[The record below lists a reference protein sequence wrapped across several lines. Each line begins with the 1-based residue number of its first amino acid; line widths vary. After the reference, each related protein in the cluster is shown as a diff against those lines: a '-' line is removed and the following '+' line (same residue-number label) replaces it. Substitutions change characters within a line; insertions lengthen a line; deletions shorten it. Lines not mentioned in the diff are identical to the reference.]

1 MHAHTPPRVVPLFR
15 PGVMAVFVAA
25 MLVAEAGGV
34 GAAGETR
41 PVRGELEAAVRSRC
55 GDCHCGGAKEGGL
68 NLEDLLHPEGADGRA
83 PPSTA
88 ERDRERWSAVW
99 QNIRAGVMPPA
110 DQPRPTES
118 EREWLVRAIET
129 DVFGV
134 DHARPDPGRVVLRR
148 LNRFEYANTVRDLTG
163 LDIAVIDDLPADDT
177 GHGFDTI
184 AAVLTVSPL
193 LLEKYL
199 AVATHV
205 GERVADVRPSG
216 GDGETPEYPG
226 ELRRLFP
233 LGPPPGDEDARVAHR
248 RGTIERL
255 AANAFRRPA
264 DEPTVERLV
273 AVAVAGE
280 ARHGTF
286 EGGVATALTAVL
298 ASPKF
303 LFRVESDAD
312 CDEGEGP
319 VPIDEFSLA
328 SRLSYF
334 LWATMPDDDLRAL
347 ASRGMLREQL
357 APVVDRMIRD
367 PRSEAFVASFAGQW
381 LRVRDIETAPFSLK
395 RIMEI
400 ADEKGDGRAQRHFDE
415 KLRPAMR
422 METELLF
429 AHVLRN
435 GRPATDLLLGRETF
449 LNADLAAHY
458 GIPGVEGD
466 SMRLVELPRGI
477 RHGGVL
483 AHGSVL
489 AVTSTPSRT
498 SPVKRGLFVLES
510 LLGTPAP
517 PAPPDIPSL
526 EVSAKRAGEGASMLE
541 VMRIHRQDA
550 ACAACHARMDP
561 PGLALEEYDAIGRLR
576 DGGQA
581 VAGRLMTGEAFAD
594 TAELASVIARERR
607 RDFHRCLVEKLF
619 TYAIGRGV
627 EVHDAP
633 TVDLIVDRLESEGR
647 LDAAIHGIVESVAF
661 QRRRREARGV
671 SHLSENEPSSSMQV
685 RR

>member
-1 MHAHTPPRVVPLFR
+1 
-15 PGVMAVFVAA
+15 
-25 MLVAEAGGV
+25 MLLAEAAVAGDFAEPPV
-34 GAAGETR
+34 GWAR
-41 PVRGELEAAVRSRC
+41 LEAALRSHC

-68 NLEDLLHPEGADGRA
+68 DLEELLGPEGDDGRF
-83 PPSTA
+83 PPSSP
-88 ERDRERWSAVW
+88 ERDRGRRSAAWSAVW

-110 DQPRPTES
+110 DGPRPS
-118 EREWLVRAIET
+118 DAERRRLVAAIET

-134 DHARPDPGRVVLRR
+134 DHARPDPGQAILRR
-148 LNRFEYANTVRDLTG
+148 LNRYEYANTVRDLTG

-184 AAVLTVSPL
+184 SAVLTVSPL

-205 GERVADVRPSG
+205 GERLADIHPVG
-216 GDGETPEYPG
+216 TDGDSLDYAG

-233 LGPPPGDEDARVAHR
+233 FGPAPRDEDDRVVHR
-248 RGTIERL
+248 RKTIERL
-255 AANAFRRPA
+255 ATRGFRRPV
-264 DEPTVERLV
+264 DQPTLDRLV

-286 EGGVATALTAVL
+286 EGGLSAALTAVL
-298 ASPKF
+298 ASPRF
-303 LFRVESDAD
+303 LFRVEIDAD
-312 CDEGEGP
+312 CDEAEAAVP
-319 VPIDEFSLA
+319 VDEFSLA

-334 LWATMPDDDLRAL
+334 LWATMPDDDLFAL
-347 ASRGMLREQL
+347 ASRGVLREQL
-357 APVVDRMIRD
+357 ATVVDRMLRD
-367 PRSEAFVASFAGQW
+367 PRSDAFVASFTGQW

-395 RIMEI
+395 RIVKVAE
-400 ADEKGDGRAQRHFDE
+400 ENGDSRVQRHFDE

-422 METELLF
+422 SETELVF

-435 GRPATDLLLGRETF
+435 GLPATDLLLGRETF

-466 SMRLVELPRGI
+466 SMRLVALPGGLR
-477 RHGGVL
+477 RGGVL

-510 LLGTPAP
+510 LLGAPAP

-526 EVSAKRAGEGASMLE
+526 EVSAKRAGEGTSMLE
-541 VMRIHRQDA
+541 VMRIHRENA

-561 PGLALEEYDAIGRLR
+561 PGLALEEYDAVGRWR
-576 DGGQA
+576 GEGEA

-594 TAELASVIARERR
+594 TAELASLIARERR

-633 TVDLIVDRLESEGR
+633 TVERIVDRLEAEGR
-647 LDAAIHGIVESVAF
+647 LDAAIHGVVESVPF
-661 QRRRREARGV
+661 QKRRREAHGV
-671 SHLSENEPSSSMQV
+671 SRRSESGPSSRMQA